1 MAFMGMV
8 FGALVLIILIV
19 IFCLMLLFFGIAI
32 PCKIIGKV
40 KDKKG
45 LRITGNVFLVLGIVC
60 LLPFIGLIAFWIW
73 SVTFT
78 KVTAPGGEE
87 YTVLTRDVGRV
98 ISYLDDGSDEA
109 MDELEALVSRKP
121 ELVYWRDVNYE
132 GILERGLET
141 GNLRMVEISLD
152 HGGEFDSPVRFEHMA
167 YIDNSMEE
175 YMGYLSER
183 SVTSD
188 DVEILRLMFSCDAD
202 LPYFDADMG
211 YMYSNVF
218 GAAFWAVTYNDSHVT
233 DTELE
238 LMDVIIDNGID
249 HDPRLALFEDHP
261 YNIVFPDDF
270 ASDLVRDDNYY
281 EIVNMAGL
289 SGQRFN

>member
-8 FGALVLIILIV
+8 FGVLFLIILV
-19 IFCLMLLFFGIAI
+19 IIFGLMLLSFGIAI
-32 PCKIIGKV
+32 PCKIIGKS
-40 KDKKG
+40 KRKKG
-45 LRITGNVFLVLGIVC
+45 LRITGNVFLVLGIVFT
-60 LLPFIGLIAFWIW
+60 LPFIGLAAFWIW

-78 KVTAPGGEE
+78 KVTAPSGKE
-87 YTVLTRDVGRV
+87 YTVLTRDVGCV

-109 MDELEALVSRKP
+109 MDKLESLISRKP
-121 ELVYWRDVNYE
+121 NLVYWRDNNYK

-152 HGGEFDSPVRFEHMA
+152 HGGMFDDPLRFEHMA

-175 YMGYLSER
+175 YLGYLSER

-188 DVEILRLMFSCDAD
+188 DVEILRLMFSYDVE
-202 LPYFDADMG
+202 LPSYDTDMG

-218 GAAFWAVTYNDSHVT
+218 GAAFWAVTYNDEYVT

-238 LMDVIIDNGID
+238 LMDVLIDNGKD
-249 HDPRLALFEDHP
+249 HDPGLLLFEDHP
-261 YNIVFPDDF
+261 YNIVFAADF

-281 EIVNMAGL
+281 EIVHIANL
-289 SGQRFN
+289 DR

>member
-8 FGALVLIILIV
+8 FGVLFLIILV
-19 IFCLMLLFFGIAI
+19 IIFGLMLLSFGIAI
-32 PCKIIGKV
+32 PCKIIGKS
-40 KDKKG
+40 KRKKG
-45 LRITGNVFLVLGIVC
+45 LWITGNVFLVLGIVFT
-60 LLPFIGLIAFWIW
+60 LPFIGLAAFWIW

-78 KVTAPGGEE
+78 KVTAPSGKE

-109 MDELEALVSRKP
+109 MDKLESLISRKP
-121 ELVYWRDVNYE
+121 NLVYWRDNNYK

-152 HGGEFDSPVRFEHMA
+152 HGGMFDDPLRFEHMA

-175 YMGYLSER
+175 YLGYLSER

-188 DVEILRLMFSCDAD
+188 DVEILRLMFSYDVE
-202 LPYFDADMG
+202 LPSYDTDRG
-211 YMYSNVF
+211 YMYSNAF
-218 GAAFWAVTYNDSHVT
+218 GAAFWAVTYNDAYVT

-238 LMDVIIDNGID
+238 FMDVFIDNGID
-249 HDPRLALFEDHP
+249 RDSGLLLYEDHP
-261 YNIVFPDDF
+261 YNVVFADDF
-270 ASDLVRDDNYY
+270 ASDLVKDDNYY
-281 EIVNMAGL
+281 EIVHLANL
-289 SGQRFN
+289 DR